1 MGTAISPLSFVSIV
15 DFTILEDSQS
25 FSLLFSPIMSSSNS
39 AHASNSNTTNNTS
52 INNASDS
59 YIPAAA
65 SAMLSPLLPGSSN
78 SSSPIQ
84 SATSPRLM
92 PSKSRPTTALVFEQ
106 LPSTL
111 SHHHANGNHSHN
123 YNTHDTE
130 SLSSDE
136 FVLSKDKDKDNNK
149 YGTSPSAT
157 ATLAGLKGLAVSGAN
172 LPSTQTSGPTDL
184 NSDSGE
190 DDGRLTDTESDGDR
204 TGTPVIA
211 GRPMAAN
218 EPEQR
223 SALRSLKEIEEHDKD
238 DLQSHGMARY
248 GSPATD
254 SDQGDGT
261 PARTLDHVQI
271 QSMSFLFV
279 HVLLHGKVALPN
291 MLIPCV
297 G

>member
-1 MGTAISPLSFVSIV
+1 
-15 DFTILEDSQS
+15 
-25 FSLLFSPIMSSSNS
+25 MSSSNS
-39 AHASNSNTTNNTS
+39 AHAGISNTTDNTGISNASNSN
-52 INNASDS
+52 
-59 YIPAAA
+59 IPTAA
-65 SAMLSPLLPGSSN
+65 SAMLSPLLPGSSS

-111 SHHHANGNHSHN
+111 SHHHANGNHSLNHH
-123 YNTHDTE
+123 THDTE

-136 FVLSKDKDKDNNK
+136 FVLSKDNNK
-149 YGTSPSAT
+149 YGTSPSVAST
-157 ATLAGLKGLAVSGAN
+157 VAGLKGLAVSGAN
-172 LPSTQTSGPTDL
+172 LPSTQTSGPMDL
-184 NSDSGE
+184 NSDSGD

-211 GRPMAAN
+211 GRPIAGN
-218 EPEQR
+218 EPEHR

-248 GSPATD
+248 VGSPATD
-254 SDQGDGT
+254 SDQGDGA

-271 QSMSFLFV
+271 QSKSSLFV
-279 HVLLHGKVALPN
+279 HMLLRMAQKHLT
-291 MLIPCV
+291 MIF
-297 G
+297 

>member
-1 MGTAISPLSFVSIV
+1 
-15 DFTILEDSQS
+15 
-25 FSLLFSPIMSSSNS
+25 
-39 AHASNSNTTNNTS
+39 
-52 INNASDS
+52 
-59 YIPAAA
+59 
-65 SAMLSPLLPGSSN
+65 
-78 SSSPIQ
+78 
-84 SATSPRLM
+84 M

-111 SHHHANGNHSHN
+111 SHHHANGSHTYNHGGS
-123 YNTHDTE
+123 TAHDTE

-136 FVLSKDKDKDNNK
+136 FVLSKDNSKD
-149 YGTSPSAT
+149 GTSPSAT

-172 LPSTQTSGPTDL
+172 LPSTHTSGPTDL

-211 GRPMAAN
+211 GRPISGS
-218 EPEQR
+218 EPEHK
-223 SALRSLKEIEEHDKD
+223 SAMKSLKEIEEHDKD

-248 GSPATD
+248 VGSPATD

-271 QSMSFLFV
+271 Q
-279 HVLLHGKVALPN
+279 
-291 MLIPCV
+291 
-297 G
+297 